1 MDVIFAQILV
11 SIITVIGL
19 YIVAK
24 VNTKSGREAS
34 SVESALKLQKRYE
47 EMYDKLEADMDTMK
61 VKFEKNI
68 QDVQKEMK
76 EMKATFEE
84 KENYYKSEIEKRD
97 DRNEELENKVV
108 ELESS
113 NAEKDKIIA
122 QFERGNL
129 NE

>member
-1 MDVIFAQILV
+1 MDVIYAQVLV

-61 VKFEKNI
+61 IKFEKKI
-68 QDVQKEMK
+68 ADVQKEMEK
-76 EMKATFEE
+76 MKRTFEE

-97 DRNEELENKVV
+97 DRIDDLELENTTLKI
-108 ELESS
+108 E
-113 NAEKDKIIA
+113 NAELKGAI
-122 QFERGNL
+122 
-129 NE
+129 